1 MANVLYPKLKYINAI
16 TNAQNAVVTFTADSD
31 FTDGEY
37 VSFRVTKDFGMYEI
51 NQRRGRVLSHT
62 SDTITVDID
71 TLSYTS
77 FSYAALGTAGTTPPT
92 CVPAG
97 SGIIPDSNP
106 STVNLHDSYDN
117 RRT

>member
-1 MANVLYPKLKYINAI
+1 MYVSGI
-16 TNAQNAVVTFTADSD
+16 TSAQNAVVTFTADSY

-51 NQRRGRVLSHT
+51 NQQRGKVLSHT
-62 SDTITVDID
+62 SNTITVDID
-71 TLSYTS
+71 TLSYTP
-77 FSYAALGTAGTTPPT
+77 FSYAQINGLGTTPPT

-97 SGIIPDSNP
+97 SSIIPASDP
-106 STVNLHDSYDN
+106 ATVNLQDSNDN